1 MTLEQRVARLEE
13 IARALEQDGVELSR
27 ALELFEEGVAC
38 LRDATAELAK
48 AEVRVQQLIERV
60 DGAFE
65 VIRRGE

>member
-13 IARALEQDGVELSR
+13 IARELEQDQVQLSR
-27 ALELFEEGVAC
+27 ALELFEEGVTC
-38 LRDATAELAK
+38 LREASEELAK
-48 AEVRVQQLIERV
+48 AEVRVQQLVERV